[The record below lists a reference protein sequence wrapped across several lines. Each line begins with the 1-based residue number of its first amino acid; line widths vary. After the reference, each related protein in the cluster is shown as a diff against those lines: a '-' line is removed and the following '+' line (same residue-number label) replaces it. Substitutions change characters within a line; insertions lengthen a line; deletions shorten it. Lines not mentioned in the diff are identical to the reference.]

1 MVRIII
7 ADDQLL
13 FRTMLAEMLK
23 KDAEIE
29 IAAECGN
36 GEETLAACFK
46 LMPDMVLL
54 DIGMPNKG
62 GIEVLRELKAVLPDV
77 RVVMLTTFEDD
88 ENIKTA
94 VLLGADGYLI
104 KELTPDAL
112 IMAIKSIHNDMI
124 LFHRGAYHVLQSAL
138 EAQQNLR
145 EQKLAI
151 GDMVF
156 DAVDISIIKLIVQG
170 KSNREIAALLH
181 YSEGTIKNRVSKIL
195 SVTGFSHRSE
205 ISVFAVNNQIV

>member
-77 RVVMLTTFEDD
+77 RIVMLTTFEDD

-94 VLLGADGYLI
+94 VLLGAHGYLI

-124 LFHRGAYHVLQSAL
+124 LFHRGAYQVPSRMANWQCKTAISHPS
-138 EAQQNLR
+138 
-145 EQKLAI
+145 LA
-151 GDMVF
+151 F
-156 DAVDISIIKLIVQG
+156 SVD
-170 KSNREIAALLH
+170 
-181 YSEGTIKNRVSKIL
+181 
-195 SVTGFSHRSE
+195 
-205 ISVFAVNNQIV
+205 